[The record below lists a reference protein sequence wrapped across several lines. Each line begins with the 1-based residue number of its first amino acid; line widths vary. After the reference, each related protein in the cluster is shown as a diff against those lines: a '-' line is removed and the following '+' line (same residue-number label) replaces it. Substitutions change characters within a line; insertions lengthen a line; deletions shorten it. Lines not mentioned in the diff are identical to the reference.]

1 MNGSRPKLAAT
12 ARWYVGILLFLA
24 PLRLSGIIG
33 FTEGANFPL
42 AGWQWVVE
50 TWPPFLCAPLAAIAH
65 VLALCAHRQTLKGRG
80 IWPVAAWS
88 ALAGASLFGLLR
100 TTEWEYALPFVCHA
114 ASAAVLA
121 AAVRRIIACD
131 PWARRLLVRTLV
143 ASLVWCCLRG
153 IDQRFGGLEQTERD
167 FLRLQAQNR
176 ERVEKQGGVFI
187 PDSGRHDKFKQRR
200 VYGPFPTSANL
211 YAAHLILLFPL
222 LLVVLW
228 RVGGRFEP
236 VRVSRPLL
244 LGLGALLC
252 LALLYWTGSRSA
264 ALGLAAGLALGGL
277 SLPVL
282 RRWRIPVA
290 VMALLLGVGL
300 MFAVGGGRN
309 LLSASARLQYY
320 RSAWIMFRT
329 RPVTGAGLGEFYT
342 EHVRLRP
349 LHAEPTHMPHNMPLG
364 LAAQAGI
371 LAGLAALA
379 CLALPAWLA
388 FSPQEQASGETDDR
402 LDRLAVVV
410 GLGAWSAHAFLD
422 LNVQVPGTVLTAAC
436 LPLLVLHDQ
445 ACAAVPK
452 EGGRGRHLWSA
463 ALLLLTGVAFLSILR
478 VPGEYNFQRFSTSM
492 QTGEPAMALLEQGKQ
507 AARWL
512 PTSAQPHRLLGRFAE
527 MKGNRPDALAAYERA
542 VQRAPHRAGIWAQVA
557 RVRLGLGDLPGAA
570 AAAAEAVRWNPGHP
584 KYQAYRALIRGLRL
598 AALPPSEW
606 APLMQ
611 TALAADYRL
620 GRQADGAAMVVL
632 LGWPERLPPPPL
644 PLSALAEWLAP
655 HAGVFPSGA
664 LPVRFQLSPAWTNGE

>member
-1 MNGSRPKLAAT
+1 VNGSRPKLAAT
-12 ARWYVGILLFLA
+12 ARWYVAVLLFLA
-24 PLRLSGIIG
+24 PLRFSGIIG
-33 FTEGANFPL
+33 FTEGANFPVG
-42 AGWQWVVE
+42 GWQWVFE
-50 TWPPFLCAPLAAIAH
+50 LWPPFLAAPLAALAY
-65 VLALCAHRQTLKGRG
+65 VLALCAHRQTLKGPG
-80 IWPVAAWS
+80 MGPAAAWS

-114 ASAAVLA
+114 ASVAVLA
-121 AAVRRIIACD
+121 AAVRRIVACD
-131 PWARRLLVRTLV
+131 PWARRLLVRTLA
-143 ASLVWCCLRG
+143 ASLLWCCLRG
-153 IDQRFGGLEQTERD
+153 AEQRFGGLETTEKE
-167 FLRLQAQNR
+167 FLRGQAQDR
-176 ERVEKQGGVFI
+176 EGVEKQGGVFT
-187 PDSGRHDKFKQRR
+187 PNSGLHDKLKQRR
-200 VYGPFPTSANL
+200 VYGPFPMSANL
-211 YAAHLILLFPL
+211 YAAHLILLAPL

-228 RVGGRFEP
+228 RAGGRFEP
-236 VRVSRPLL
+236 ERVSRPLL
-244 LGLGALLC
+244 LGFGAVLC
-252 LALLYWTGSRSA
+252 LALLYWSGSRSA

-277 SLPVL
+277 SLPAL

-290 VMALLLGVGL
+290 VMALLLGIGL

-379 CLALPAWLA
+379 CLAVPAWLA
-388 FSPQEQASGETDDR
+388 FSPRQRSSAETDDR
-402 LDRLAVVV
+402 LERLAVVV

-445 ACAAVPK
+445 ACAVPPN
-452 EGGRGRHLWSA
+452 EGGRGRHLWA
-463 ALLLLTGVAFLSILR
+463 VALLLLTGLAFLSILR
-478 VPGEYNFQRFSTSM
+478 IPGEYRFQVFSTSM
-492 QTGEPAMALLEQGKQ
+492 QTGEPAMTLLEQGKQ

-512 PTSAQPHRLLGRFAE
+512 PTSPQPHRLLGRFAE
-527 MKGNRPDALAAYERA
+527 AKGNQADALTAYERA
-542 VQRAPHRAGIWAQVA
+542 VQRAPHRAGIWAQLA
-557 RVRLGLGDLPGAA
+557 RARLRLGDLPGAA

-598 AALPPSEW
+598 TTLPSSEW
-606 APLMQ
+606 APLIQ

-655 HAGVFPSGA
+655 HAGVFPSGD
-664 LPVRFQLSPAWTNGE
+664 LPVRFQPSPAWTNGE

>member
-1 MNGSRPKLAAT
+1 MNESRPKLAAT
-12 ARWYVGILLFLA
+12 ARWYVAGLLLLA
-24 PLRLSGIIG
+24 PLRFSGIIG
-33 FTEGANFPL
+33 FAEGANFPIG
-42 AGWQWVVE
+42 GWQWVFE
-50 TWPPFLCAPLAAIAH
+50 AWPPFLCAPLAALAH
-65 VLALCAHRQTLKGRG
+65 VLALCAHRQTVKGRG

-121 AAVRRIIACD
+121 AAVRRIVACD
-131 PWARRLLVRTLV
+131 PWARRLLVRTLA
-143 ASLVWCCLRG
+143 ASLLWCCVRG
-153 IDQRFGGLEQTERD
+153 VEQRFGGLARTEEE
-167 FLRLQAQNR
+167 FLRGQAQER
-176 ERVEKQGGVFI
+176 ERAEKQGGVFN
-187 PDSGRHDKFKQRR
+187 PNSGLHDKLKQRR
-200 VYGPFPTSANL
+200 VYGPFPMSANL
-211 YAAHLILLFPL
+211 YAAHLILLAPL

-228 RVGGRFEP
+228 RAGGRFEP
-236 VRVSRPLL
+236 ARISRPLL

-252 LALLYWTGSRSA
+252 LALLYWSGSRSA

-277 SLPVL
+277 SLPAL

-290 VMALLLGVGL
+290 AMALLLGIGL

-329 RPVTGAGLGEFYT
+329 QPVTGAGLGEFYT
-342 EHVRLRP
+342 DHLRLRP

-379 CLALPAWLA
+379 CLVLPAWLA
-388 FSPQEQASGETDDR
+388 FSPRQQVAEEKDDR
-402 LDRLAVVV
+402 LERLAVVV

-445 ACAAVPK
+445 ACAALPEQV
-452 EGGRGRHLWSA
+452 GRGQRLWTVI
-463 ALLLLTGVAFLSILR
+463 LLLLTGFAFLPILR
-478 VPGEYNFQRFSTSM
+478 VPGEYRFQKFSTSM
-492 QTGEPAMALLEQGKQ
+492 QTGEPAMVLLEQGKQ

-512 PTSAQPHRLLGRFAE
+512 PTSPQPHRLLGRFAE
-527 MKGNRPDALAAYERA
+527 AKGNHGDALMVYERA
-542 VQRAPHRAGIWAQVA
+542 VQRAPHRAGFWAQLA
-557 RVRLGLGDLPGAA
+557 RVRLVLGDLPGAA
-570 AAAAEAVRWNPGHP
+570 SAAAEAVRWDPGHP
-584 KYQAYRALIRGLRL
+584 KYQAYQALIRGLRL
-598 AALPPSEW
+598 TTLPSSEW
-606 APLMQ
+606 TPLIH

-620 GRQADGAAMVVL
+620 DRQADGGAMVVL
-632 LGWPERLPPPPL
+632 LAWPERLPPPL

-655 HAGVFPSGA
+655 HAGVFPSGD
-664 LPVRFQLSPAWTNGE
+664 LPVRFQPAPAWTNGE